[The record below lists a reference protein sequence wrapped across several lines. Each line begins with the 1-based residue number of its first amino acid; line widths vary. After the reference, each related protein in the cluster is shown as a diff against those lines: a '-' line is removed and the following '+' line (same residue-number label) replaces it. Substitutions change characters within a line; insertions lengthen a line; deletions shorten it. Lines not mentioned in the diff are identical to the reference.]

1 MVRYYRYSNGA
12 ISHDKTDMN
21 TKGVITGVIMMNKLE
36 LQKLINEPEDD
47 HHDFKEKWYTTGTN
61 NSEKSE
67 MLKDIFSFTNTV
79 HNDDCFLIFGIEDK
93 THKVV
98 GVENDPNRYNTQQI
112 TDWLRKLPIEP
123 NIPNVKIQTIK
134 LEEHQIDVM
143 IIKNTDNVPVFL
155 SNICKGKG
163 YGKHPIF
170 PGQIFTRIKDTNT
183 AIDSTARYN
192 QVKEL
197 FKKKLGLNQTIKKR
211 YKKVLNDLKN
221 WKYYEHDDG
230 ERGIQYSIDPDYK
243 ILFIDKT
250 DSNINAESFSLSQIR
265 VDISW
270 ELAKLEYKN
279 NTIEEIS
286 VVNLDGGRFKAVV
299 PEAGPLGLS
308 VANELIYRYYLLD
321 SFQFLLENL
330 INNIDESISPDYG
343 SLISFAKSIVVYTN
357 SKQKM
362 QVENYLGQQLD
373 KINKNTEPKQET
385 LEYYNQRLQFDIP
398 KNSVELSDTAIKAMG
413 KELETGKYIKSFL
426 RRQSAYSTRVP
437 EVWK

>member
-1 MVRYYRYSNGA
+1 M
-12 ISHDKTDMN
+12 IS
-21 TKGVITGVIMMNKLE
+21 KLK

-47 HHDFKEKWYTTGTN
+47 HHDFKEKWYTAGTD

-79 HNDDCFLIFGIEDK
+79 HNEDCFLIFGIEDK

-170 PGQIFTRIKDTNT
+170 PGQIFTRIEDTNT
-183 AIDSTARYN
+183 AIDSTANYN

-197 FKKKLGLNQTIKKR
+197 FKKNLGWNQTTKKR
-211 YKKVLNDLKN
+211 FKKALTKFKH
-221 WKYYEHDDG
+221 WEYYEHT
-230 ERGIQYSIDPDYK
+230 EGIEIQNSIDPDYRIVFVERDDTNQK
-243 ILFIDKT
+243 VD
-250 DSNINAESFSLSQIR
+250 SFSLSQF
-265 VDISW
+265 DFHISW
-270 ELAKLEYKN
+270 DLAKLKYKN
-279 NTIEEIS
+279 NIIEEIN
-286 VVNLDGGRFKAVV
+286 VVNLDGSRFTAVV
-299 PEAGPLGLS
+299 PDVGSLGGS
-308 VANELIYRYYLLD
+308 VGENLYYNYYLLD
-321 SFQFLLENL
+321 SFKFLLENL
-330 INNIDESISPDYG
+330 INNIHGLISPDKG
-343 SLISFAKSIVVYTN
+343 QLEMFARSIVVYSN

-362 QVENYLGQQLD
+362 EVENCLGN
-373 KINKNTEPKQET
+373 KIDEIKKITEPQKNI
-385 LEYYNQRLQFDIP
+385 LELEQYKKSLENDLP
-398 KNSVELSDTAIKAMG
+398 KNSLESSIKFMMRKVEV
-413 KELETGKYIKSFL
+413 GKYIKSIL
-426 RRQSAYSTRVP
+426 KSNLLYSTSLP
-437 EVWK
+437 EVWR

>member
-1 MVRYYRYSNGA
+1 MVRYYRYSNGT
-12 ISHDKTDMN
+12 IRHDKTDMN

-47 HHDFKEKWYTTGTN
+47 HHDFKEKWYTTGTD

-98 GVENDPNRYNTQQI
+98 GVENDQNRYNTQQI
-112 TDWLRKLPIEP
+112 TDWLGKLPIEP
-123 NIPNVKIQTIK
+123 IPPEVKIQTIK

-143 IIKNTDNVPVFL
+143 SIQNTDNVPIFL

-192 QVKEL
+192 PVKEL

-211 YKKVLNDLKN
+211 YEKVLNDFKN
-221 WKYYEHDDG
+221 WKYYEHGDG

-250 DSNINAESFSLSQIR
+250 DSNINVESFSLSQEQ

-279 NTIEEIS
+279 NTIEEIT
-286 VVNLDGGRFKAVV
+286 VVNLDDDRFKAVV
-299 PEAGPLGLS
+299 PDIGNLGDSFDKKLF
-308 VANELIYRYYLLD
+308 YKYYFLD
-321 SFQFLLENL
+321 SFKFLLEKL
-330 INNIDESISPDYG
+330 INNIDKLISPDYG

-357 SKQKM
+357 YKQKIR
-362 QVENYLGQQLD
+362 VENCLGQQLD

-385 LEYYNQRLQFDIP
+385 LEYYKQKLQVNSNLP
-398 KNSVELSDTAIKAMG
+398 KNSMSDDAIKAMG
-413 KELETGKYIKSFL
+413 KEIEVGKYIKSFL
-426 RRQSAYSTRVP
+426 RSQSAYSTEVP

>member
-1 MVRYYRYSNGA
+1 M
-12 ISHDKTDMN
+12 IS
-21 TKGVITGVIMMNKLE
+21 KLK

-47 HHDFKEKWYTTGTN
+47 HHDFKEKWYTAGTD

-79 HNDDCFLIFGIEDK
+79 HNEDCFLIFGIEDK

-170 PGQIFTRIKDTNT
+170 PGQIFTRIEDTNT
-183 AIDSTARYN
+183 AIDSTANYN

-197 FKKKLGLNQTIKKR
+197 FKKNLGWNQTTKKR
-211 YKKVLNDLKN
+211 FKKALTKFKH
-221 WKYYEHDDG
+221 WEYYEHT
-230 ERGIQYSIDPDYK
+230 EGIEIQNSIDPDYRIVFVERDDTNQK
-243 ILFIDKT
+243 VD
-250 DSNINAESFSLSQIR
+250 SFSLSQFDFHIFW
-265 VDISW
+265 D
-270 ELAKLEYKN
+270 LAKLKYKN
-279 NTIEEIS
+279 NIIEEIN
-286 VVNLDGGRFKAVV
+286 VVNLDGSRFTAVV
-299 PEAGPLGLS
+299 PDVGSLGGS
-308 VANELIYRYYLLD
+308 VGENLYYNYYLLD
-321 SFQFLLENL
+321 SFKFLLENL
-330 INNIDESISPDYG
+330 INNIHGLISPDKG
-343 SLISFAKSIVVYTN
+343 QLEMFARSIVVYSN

-362 QVENYLGQQLD
+362 EVENCLGN
-373 KINKNTEPKQET
+373 KIDEIKKITEPQKNI
-385 LEYYNQRLQFDIP
+385 LELEQYKKSLENDLP
-398 KNSVELSDTAIKAMG
+398 KNSLESSIKFMMRKVEV
-413 KELETGKYIKSFL
+413 GKYIKSIL
-426 RRQSAYSTRVP
+426 KSNLLYSTSLP
-437 EVWK
+437 EVWR